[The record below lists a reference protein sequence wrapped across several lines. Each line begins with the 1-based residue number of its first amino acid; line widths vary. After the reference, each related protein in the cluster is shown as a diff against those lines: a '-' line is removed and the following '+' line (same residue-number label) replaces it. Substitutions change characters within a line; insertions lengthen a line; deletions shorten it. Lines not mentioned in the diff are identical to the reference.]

1 MRDVGADG
9 ILFRRERRQ
18 GLKSVS
24 ECAYLTYRKGA
35 GRSGPCNP
43 GGASPSMQYDRARI
57 TGPIFTG
64 RGLPTGALLQIGFL
78 EPNSAPVGV
87 PASSG
92 LIQSLDETK
101 AIRPALL
108 PVSLI
113 GGPALLPRK
122 EAA

>member
-1 MRDVGADG
+1 MNENTP
-9 ILFRRERRQ
+9 LS
-18 GLKSVS
+18 LVS
-24 ECAYLTYRKGA
+24 EYAYLPYRKGA

-43 GGASPSMQYDRARI
+43 GGASPSMLDDRSRI

-92 LIQSLDETK
+92 LLQSLDETK
-101 AIRPALL
+101 AIRLAPFPTPLEADGTPPA
-108 PVSLI
+108 
-113 GGPALLPRK
+113 GRR
-122 EAA
+122 AA